1 MLAGCTAPG
10 VTDVQGAGSGY
21 VEHLL
26 VWSWRRIATG
36 RIECPVMAKEFI
48 DACGEDAQEVFAT
61 FCTFL
66 KTLAFASR
74 RRLSIRAPGWPD
86 MTPDESQML
95 CLLAAAQ
102 AGDHPLFQAHLSWL
116 TRPERRH
123 RAQIAARA
131 FATALEANDLLLS
144 FPASRTPGGH
154 ERPRAVPRA
163 IAE

>member
-1 MLAGCTAPG
+1 MLAGCAVPG
-10 VTDVQGAGSGY
+10 AVDAQQAGSGY

-66 KTLAFASR
+66 KTLALAAR
-74 RRLSIRAPGWPD
+74 RRLNIQAPGWPD
-86 MTPDESQML
+86 TTPDENQML

-123 RAQIAARA
+123 RAQIAACA

-144 FPASRTPGGH
+144 LPASRKPESH